1 MLSSIGEAEEWEKAE
16 RKLLQRI
23 SSARAKS
30 VADFKAKK
38 SKRGKFWRNPIFT
51 FKSVMYTI
59 LAVCCMQR
67 QYRSRKVLFY
77 HSDSEHE
84 IESHRR
90 RKKAMEVR
98 SVRML
103 MKIPKQDP
111 LSWITTQ
118 PPKTGAQQN
127 KLNKSNLALLHPG
140 LK

>member
-1 MLSSIGEAEEWEKAE
+1 MLSSLGEEEEWEKAE
-16 RKLLQRI
+16 RKVLQRI
-23 SSARAKS
+23 SSTRAKS
-30 VADFKAKK
+30 VAYFKAKK
-38 SKRGKFWRNPIFT
+38 DNKGKCGRNVIFT
-51 FKSVMYTI
+51 LKSVMYTI

-77 HSDSEHE
+77 HSEHE
-84 IESHRR
+84 IESHRK
-90 RKKAMEVR
+90 RKKATEVR

-118 PPKTGAQQN
+118 PSKTGAQQN